1 MNELTKQ
8 LDIKT
13 YFESLPH
20 PADITEYLEQVELS
34 EWPKLLRLIEDP
46 EKRAQVVAEIDE
58 TKWRDLLAQLR
69 PEEIAELIRE
79 MESDDAAD
87 IIAKLPLSSRYETLY
102 RLPPSERHHVLELL
116 GYPEDSAGGIMQIE
130 LARVREDALVSD
142 AIIKVRELVEDDVEV
157 LAVWVVDAH
166 DCLVGSVD
174 LADLLIHKS
183 THVIKSLIKKDI
195 ICVRPLIDQKEVA
208 ELFKKYDLLT
218 LPVVDDENHL
228 IGRISIDDVV
238 DVLTEEAEEEALR
251 MAGTSAEELVHPEQV
266 FSTARIRLPWLAVA
280 LFCSLISASLL
291 RLFQPLL
298 EQRVV
303 IYAFLPVI
311 MAMGGNVGTQ
321 SSTILIRGL
330 ATGKAD
336 LSDIPRMLF
345 KEIRVGLVMGL
356 FYGACAGLVATFL
369 LSSQNYVL
377 GFIVLISMV
386 IAMITAAA
394 LGVLAPALLK
404 RLGVDPAIAAGPFV
418 TTLNDI
424 TGILIYILTSQLF
437 NQYFTN

>member
-1 MNELTKQ
+1 MSEA
-8 LDIKT
+8 LDLKS
-13 YFESLPH
+13 YFDSLPH
-20 PADITEYLEQVELS
+20 PADITEYLDQVEVS

-58 TKWRDLLAQLR
+58 AKWRDLLAQLQ
-69 PEEIAELIRE
+69 PEEIAEIIRE

-87 IIAKLPLSSRYETLY
+87 IIAKLPLSLRYETLY
-102 RLPPSERHHVLELL
+102 RLPVPERHQVLELL

-142 AIIKVRELVEDDVEV
+142 AIIKVRELVEEDVEV
-157 LAVWVVDAH
+157 LAVWVVDSH

-183 THVIKSLIKKDI
+183 TQIIRTFMKTDL
-195 ICVRPLIDQKEVA
+195 ICVRPLVDQKEVA
-208 ELFKKYDLLT
+208 QLFRKYDLLT

-228 IGRISIDDVV
+228 IGRISVDDVV

-251 MAGTSAEELVHPEQV
+251 MAGTSVQELVHPEQV

-280 LFCSLISASLL
+280 LLCSLISASLL

-298 EQRVV
+298 EQMVV

-330 ATGKAD
+330 ATGKSD

-345 KEIRVGLVMGL
+345 KEIRVGLLMGL
-356 FYGACAGLVATFL
+356 FYGSCAGLVATFI

-377 GFIVLISMV
+377 GSVVLISMV
-386 IAMITAAA
+386 MAMITAAS

-404 RLGVDPAIAAGPFV
+404 KLNIDPAIAAGPFV

-437 NQYFTN
+437 NQAFRI

>member
-1 MNELTKQ
+1 MNEAPEINEDLKS
-8 LDIKT
+8 
-13 YFESLPH
+13 YFASLPY
-20 PADITEYLEQVELS
+20 PADITEYFRQFEPAQ
-34 EWPKLLRLIEDP
+34 WPQLLKLIEDR
-46 EKRAQVVAEIDE
+46 EKRAQVVAEINEADRE
-58 TKWRDLLAQLR
+58 DLLARLQ
-69 PEEIAELIRE
+69 PEEIAELICE

-102 RLPPSERHHVLELL
+102 RLPIPERHQILELL

-130 LARVREDALVSD
+130 LARVQDTAPVSD
-142 AIIKVRELVEDDVEV
+142 AILRVRELIEDDVEV
-157 LAVWVVDAH
+157 LAVWVVDKQ

-183 THVIKSLIKKDI
+183 TQIVKSFMKTDM
-195 ICVRPLIDQKEVA
+195 ICVRPLINQKEVA
-208 ELFKKYDLLT
+208 QLFKKYDLLT

-228 IGRISIDDVV
+228 IGRISIDDIV
-238 DVLTEEAEEEALR
+238 DVLTEEAEEDALR
-251 MAGTSAEELVHPEQV
+251 MAGTSVQELAHPDQV

-280 LFCSLISASLL
+280 LLCSLISASLL

-298 EQRVV
+298 EQMVV

-321 SSTILIRGL
+321 SSTILIRSL
-330 ATGKAD
+330 ATGKSD

-345 KEIRVGLVMGL
+345 KEIRVGLIMGL
-356 FYGACAGLVATFL
+356 FYGTCAGFVATFL
-369 LSSQNYVL
+369 LSSQNYIL
-377 GFIVLISMV
+377 GFVVLISMV

-404 RLGVDPAIAAGPFV
+404 KLSVDPAIAAGPFV

-424 TGILIYILTSQLF
+424 TGILIYILTSHWLYQV
-437 NQYFTN
+437 

>member
-1 MNELTKQ
+1 MSE
-8 LDIKT
+8 IKA
-13 YFESLPH
+13 YFDSLPH
-20 PADITEYLEQVELS
+20 PADITEYLEQVDLS

-58 TKWRDLLAQLR
+58 TKWRDLLSKLQ
-69 PEEIAELIRE
+69 PEEIAEIIRE

-102 RLPPSERHHVLELL
+102 RLPVPERHQVLELL
-116 GYPEDSAGGIMQIE
+116 GYPEDSAGGIMQVE
-130 LARVREDALVSD
+130 LARVRDNALVSD

-157 LAVWVVDAH
+157 LAVWVVDAN
-166 DCLVGSVD
+166 DCLVGFVD

-183 THVIKSLIKKDI
+183 TQVIKSLIKKDI

-208 ELFKKYDLLT
+208 QLFKKYDLLT
-218 LPVVDDENHL
+218 LPVVDDEGHL

-291 RLFQPLL
+291 RFFQPLL
-298 EQRVV
+298 EQMVV

-330 ATGKAD
+330 ATGKSD
-336 LSDIPRMLF
+336 LSDIPRTLF
-345 KEIRVGLVMGL
+345 KEIRVGLIMGL
-356 FYGACAGLVATFL
+356 FYGACAGLVATFI
-369 LSSQNYVL
+369 LSSQNYTL
-377 GFIVLISMV
+377 GLIVLISM
-386 IAMITAAA
+386 ITAMITAAA

-404 RLGVDPAIAAGPFV
+404 KLDIDPAIAAGPFV

-424 TGILIYILTSQLF
+424 TGILIYIIISQLF
-437 NQYFTN
+437 YQIL

>member
-1 MNELTKQ
+1 MNEDLKS
-8 LDIKT
+8 
-13 YFESLPH
+13 YFASLPY

-34 EWPKLLRLIEDP
+34 EWPKLLRLIEDR

-58 TKWRDLLAQLR
+58 SKWRDLLAQL
-69 PEEIAELIRE
+69 PAEEIADLISE

-102 RLPPSERHHVLELL
+102 RLPVAERHRVLELL

-130 LARVREDALVSD
+130 LARVQADAQVSD
-142 AIIKVRELVEDDVEV
+142 AILRVRELVEEDVEV
-157 LAVWVVDAH
+157 LAVWVVDTQ

-174 LADLLIHKS
+174 LSDLLIHKS
-183 THVIKSLIKKDI
+183 TQVIRSFMKTDV

-208 ELFKKYDLLT
+208 QLFRKYDLLT

-228 IGRISIDDVV
+228 IGRISVDDVV
-238 DVLTEEAEEEALR
+238 DVLTEEAEEDALR
-251 MAGTSAEELVHPEQV
+251 MAGTSTQELIHPEQV

-291 RLFQPLL
+291 KFFQPLL
-298 EQRVV
+298 EQMVA

-345 KEIRVGLVMGL
+345 KEIRVGLIMGI
-356 FYGACAGLVATFL
+356 FYGACAGLVATFI

-377 GFIVLISMV
+377 GCVVLISMIV
-386 IAMITAAA
+386 AMITAAA

-404 RLGVDPAIAAGPFV
+404 KLNVDPAIAAGPFV
-418 TTLNDI
+418 TTMNDI

-437 NQYFTN
+437 YQAFRI

>member
-1 MNELTKQ
+1 MNEDLKS
-8 LDIKT
+8 
-13 YFESLPH
+13 YFASLPY

-34 EWPKLLRLIEDP
+34 EWPKLLRLIEDR

-58 TKWRDLLAQLR
+58 SKWRDLLAQL
-69 PEEIAELIRE
+69 PAEEIADLISE

-102 RLPPSERHHVLELL
+102 RLPVAERHRVLELL

-130 LARVREDALVSD
+130 LARVQADAQVSD
-142 AIIKVRELVEDDVEV
+142 AILRVRELVEEDVEV
-157 LAVWVVDAH
+157 LAVWVVDTQ

-174 LADLLIHKS
+174 LSDLLIHKS
-183 THVIKSLIKKDI
+183 TQVIRSFMKTDV

-208 ELFKKYDLLT
+208 QLFRKYDLLT

-228 IGRISIDDVV
+228 IGRISVDDVV
-238 DVLTEEAEEEALR
+238 DVLTEEAEEDALR
-251 MAGTSAEELVHPEQV
+251 MAGTSTQELIHPEQV

-291 RLFQPLL
+291 KFFQPLL
-298 EQRVV
+298 EQMVA

-345 KEIRVGLVMGL
+345 KEIRVGLIMGI
-356 FYGACAGLVATFL
+356 FYGACAGLVATFI
-369 LSSQNYVL
+369 LSSQNYIL
-377 GFIVLISMV
+377 GCVVLISMIV
-386 IAMITAAA
+386 AMITAAA

-404 RLGVDPAIAAGPFV
+404 KLNVDPAIAAGPFV
-418 TTLNDI
+418 TTMNDI

-437 NQYFTN
+437 YQAFRI

>member
-1 MNELTKQ
+1 MSE
-8 LDIKT
+8 IKV
-13 YFESLPH
+13 YFDSLPH
-20 PADITEYLEQVELS
+20 PADITEYLEQVDLS

-58 TKWRDLLAQLR
+58 SKWRDLLSKLQ
-69 PEEIAELIRE
+69 PEEIAEIIRE

-102 RLPPSERHHVLELL
+102 RLPVPERHQVLELL

-130 LARVREDALVSD
+130 LARVRDDALVSD

-157 LAVWVVDAH
+157 LAVWVVDAN

-208 ELFKKYDLLT
+208 QLFKKYDLIT

-238 DVLTEEAEEEALR
+238 DVLEEEAEEEALR

-291 RLFQPLL
+291 NFFQPLL
-298 EQRVV
+298 EQMVV

-330 ATGKAD
+330 ATGKSD

-345 KEIRVGLVMGL
+345 KEIRVGLIMGL
-356 FYGACAGLVATFL
+356 FYGTCAGLVATFI
-369 LSSQNYVL
+369 LSSQNYTL
-377 GFIVLISMV
+377 GLIVLISM
-386 IAMITAAA
+386 IMAMITAAA

-404 RLGVDPAIAAGPFV
+404 KLDIDPAIAAGPFV

-424 TGILIYILTSQLF
+424 TGILIYIITSQLF
-437 NQYFTN
+437 YR

>member
-1 MNELTKQ
+1 MNESEDLK
-8 LDIKT
+8 I
-13 YFESLPH
+13 YFDSLPH

-46 EKRAQVVAEIDE
+46 EKRARVVAEIDE
-58 TKWRDLLAQLR
+58 TKWRDLLAQLQ
-69 PEEIAELIRE
+69 PEEIAEIIRE

-102 RLPPSERHHVLELL
+102 RLPIPERHQVLELL

-157 LAVWVVDAH
+157 LVVWVVDSN

-183 THVIKSLIKKDI
+183 TQVIRSLIKKDI

-208 ELFKKYDLLT
+208 QLFKKYNLLT

-228 IGRISIDDVV
+228 IGRISVDDVV
-238 DVLTEEAEEEALR
+238 DVLTEEAEEDALR
-251 MAGTSAEELVHPEQV
+251 MAGTSVQELVHPEQV

-298 EQRVV
+298 EQMVV

-369 LSSQNYVL
+369 LSSHNYAL

-386 IAMITAAA
+386 VAMITAAA

-404 RLGVDPAIAAGPFV
+404 KLNVDPAIAAGPFV

-437 NQYFTN
+437 NQALIKAV